1 MVCLG
6 EVELGSGADFGGD
19 LALAGGRK
27 PLLEHVARRLGFAL
41 LRFASGVASAFDT
54 QDTNDSINPKT
65 VIGWTTQ
72 STRTFVSGAT
82 RESCLKL

>member
-1 MVCLG
+1 VVCLG

-41 LRFASGVASAFDT
+41 LRFAVGQDRGAVLRALVAALAHALRRVMLFPE
-54 QDTNDSINPKT
+54 QP
-65 VIGWTTQ
+65 
-72 STRTFVSGAT
+72 
-82 RESCLKL
+82 